1 MCFRWAEFN
10 CRYVSCPSAF
20 ASFAA
25 FLRICWENIRKYYSY
40 CTSCII
46 KHAYPK
52 FAVCRVVFFSKV
64 VIRCA
69 CPGWCHR
76 ATWLRGRYC
85 LISHRKAVHQYGVEH
100 PCNRKQC
107 AWKTQRSMAKLM
119 TIVDMC
125 NFPTV
130 YLLAVKAQQ
139 VALTLVSLVSKIS

>member
-1 MCFRWAEFN
+1 MLPLGRVQLPICQLSKCFRFICCLSEDMLGK
-10 CRYVSCPSAF
+10 YQEILQLLY
-20 ASFAA
+20 
-25 FLRICWENIRKYYSY
+25 FLHYQACLPEIC
-40 CTSCII
+40 CVPGC
-46 KHAYPK
+46 
-52 FAVCRVVFFSKV
+52 FFSKV

-69 CPGWCHR
+69 CRR